1 VVGVNSRIGLVFK
14 VNERN
19 LVVEEGAA
27 VGTVEGED
35 RAGGVQVASDATV
48 DRRIAEP

>member
-14 VNERN
+14 VNERD
-19 LVVEEGAA
+19 LVVEESTAI
-27 VGTVEGED
+27 VTIEGEG
-35 RAGGVQVASDATV
+35 RAGEVQVTSDATV